1 VKKKS
6 TTIAS
11 LNFDMASRIDKFS
24 DFDLDL
30 GKGIILNLN
39 FSFQPAH
46 PTLHADLIRRDTS
59 AVQSRRGE
67 GSVSM
72 NSEYGEET
80 KDNPYSTPSSKEISL
95 SEDVSN
101 LKDTMEQMMEEKLQY

>member
-1 VKKKS
+1 
-6 TTIAS
+6 
-11 LNFDMASRIDKFS
+11 MASRIDKFS

-46 PTLHADLIRRDTS
+46 PTLHADMIRRDTS

-95 SEDVSN
+95 SDDNAMSRKISPYENVKN
-101 LKDTMEQMMEEKLQY
+101 LVEYIMELLN